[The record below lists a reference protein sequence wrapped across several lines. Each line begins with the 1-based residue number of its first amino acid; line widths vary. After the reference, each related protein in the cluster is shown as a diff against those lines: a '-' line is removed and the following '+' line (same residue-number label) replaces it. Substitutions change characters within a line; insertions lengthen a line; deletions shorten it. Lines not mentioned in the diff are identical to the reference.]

1 MQQSLPLDRLKE
13 HHHLTGRLTL
23 ARRRSDLLLGTL
35 EMMVLKALAAAPTHG
50 WGLSLRIEQITAG
63 VFQINQGSLYP
74 ALQRMLRKGWV
85 RSEWRSSENNRRA
98 RYYLITVSGRHRLE
112 REMVEWAKVTG
123 AVNQVLAFD
132 APEVR

>member
-1 MQQSLPLDRLKE
+1 
-13 HHHLTGRLTL
+13 L

-35 EMMVLKALAAAPTHG
+35 EMMVLKTLAAESTHG
-50 WGLSLRIEQITAG
+50 WGLSLRIEQITNG

-85 RSEWRSSENNRRA
+85 RSEWRSSEHNRRA
-98 RYYLITVSGRHRLE
+98 RYYLITASGRHRLE
-112 REMVEWAKVTG
+112 QEMTEWEKVTG
-123 AVNQVLAFD
+123 AVNQVLTFD